1 MLQSFVKSLKSLVA
15 GRGGPALS
23 PEEKRNLIRVR
34 CRLPVMVSD
43 GTEEGRQATVTDIS
57 LNGMRVKVSN
67 PPKGS
72 DLYVSHP
79 LQGSEFE
86 VETVRCQIMWSRK
99 RRFSGDV
106 VVGLKFNED
115 PQNLA
120 KSWVRYILRAI
131 GLDERAIYQRRKF
144 IRADSSLPADIE
156 SLESFERLADGNA
169 INLGIGG
176 MLFQTLDPLDRDAAV
191 SITIGPM
198 AGLPPLKLQ
207 GIVLGK
213 MEDPEG
219 KYNHYSVRFTD
230 IEDQQLENLGKFV
243 IALLKESSGLYGR

>member
-1 MLQSFVKSLKSLVA
+1 MLQSFVKSLKSLVT
-15 GRGGPALS
+15 GRGGPSLS

-34 CRLPVMVSD
+34 CRLPVMVSE
-43 GTEEGRQATVTDIS
+43 GPEEGRQATVTDIS
-57 LNGMRVKVSN
+57 LNGMRVKVTA
-67 PPKGS
+67 PPKGA
-72 DLYVSHP
+72 DLFVSHP

-86 VETVRCQIMWSRK
+86 VETVRCQVMWARK

-106 VVGLKFNED
+106 VVGLKFNDD

-131 GLDERAIYQRRKF
+131 GLDERAIYQRRKY
-144 IRADSSLPADIE
+144 IRADSSLPADIQHLQ
-156 SLESFERLADGNA
+156 SRERLADGSA

-176 MLFQTLDPLDRDAAV
+176 LLFQTLDPLDRDTPV
-191 SITIGPM
+191 RITIGPM
-198 AGLPPLKLQ
+198 AGLPPLDLQ

-219 KYNHYSVRFTD
+219 KYNHYSIRFTD
-230 IEDQQLENLGKFV
+230 IEDEQLENLGKFV